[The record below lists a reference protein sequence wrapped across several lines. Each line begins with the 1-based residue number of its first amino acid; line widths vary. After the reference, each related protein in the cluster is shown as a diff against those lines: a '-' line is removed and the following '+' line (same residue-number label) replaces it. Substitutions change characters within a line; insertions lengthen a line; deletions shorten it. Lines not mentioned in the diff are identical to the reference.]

1 MFSLSLRLADDWPST
16 LLIDR
21 LVSQD
26 HMNSKTE
33 YVGKC
38 EYIVFR
44 ALNQHGFLGQMQD
57 KKLCTV
63 VRLPSQTLL
72 LSVTDKPFRLIGMLF
87 PGVS

>member
-1 MFSLSLRLADDWPST
+1 MHLATNVLSLSLSLRLADDWPST

-26 HMNSKTE
+26 HMNSK
-33 YVGKC
+33 YDPHISAH
-38 EYIVFR
+38 IV
-44 ALNQHGFLGQMQD
+44 
-57 KKLCTV
+57 CTV